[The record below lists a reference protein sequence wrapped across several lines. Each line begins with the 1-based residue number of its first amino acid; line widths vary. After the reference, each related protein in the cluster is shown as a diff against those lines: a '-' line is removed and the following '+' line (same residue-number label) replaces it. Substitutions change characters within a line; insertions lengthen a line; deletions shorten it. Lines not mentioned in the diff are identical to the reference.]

1 MLCFQLV
8 PQQKSINV
16 AYNFSIEPVAMLR
29 SMYVCKP
36 LLLKNTCI
44 LESANLNWKKKIK
57 DSEEA
62 STSP

>member
-44 LESANLNWKKKIK
+44 LESKLKKKK

>member
-44 LESANLNWKKKIK
+44 LESANLN
-57 DSEEA
+57 
-62 STSP
+62 